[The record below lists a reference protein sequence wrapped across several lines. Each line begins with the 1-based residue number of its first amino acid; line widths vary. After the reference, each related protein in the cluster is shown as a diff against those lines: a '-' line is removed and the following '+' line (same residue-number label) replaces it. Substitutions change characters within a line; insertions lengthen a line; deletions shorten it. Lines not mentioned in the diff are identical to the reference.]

1 MHSLTLSLYIDA
13 PMATAYAFAANPLN
27 LPRWV
32 PSFCKSVT
40 QINGKW
46 MVQTADGP
54 VEFAFV
60 PHNTLGVL
68 DHTVT
73 FASGLALTNPMRVI
87 SNGTG
92 CEILFTLFQHEG
104 MTEEQFQKDAE
115 SVLGDL
121 TTLKNLLESEKH
133 A

>member
-1 MHSLTLSLYIDA
+1 MHSLTVTLYINA
-13 PMATAYAFAANPLN
+13 PMAIVYAYAANPLN

-32 PSFCKSVT
+32 PSFCKSVS
-40 QINGKW
+40 QVNGKW
-46 MVQTADGP
+46 LVQTADGP

-87 SNGTG
+87 ANGAG
-92 CEILFTLFQHEG
+92 SEILFTLFQHEG
-104 MTEEQFQKDAE
+104 MTDEQFRRDAE
-115 SVLGDL
+115 LVQGDL
-121 TTLKNLLESEKH
+121 TALKNLLEPEK
-133 A
+133 

>member
-1 MHSLTLSLYIDA
+1 MRSQTLSLYIDA
-13 PMATAYAFAANPLN
+13 PMATVYAYAANPLN

-32 PSFCKSVT
+32 PSFCQSVT

-46 MVQTADGP
+46 LVQTADGP

-68 DHTVT
+68 DHSVT

-87 SNGTG
+87 ANGSG

-104 MTEEQFQKDAE
+104 MTDEQFQRNAE
-115 SVLGDL
+115 LVLGDL
-121 TTLKNLLESEKH
+121 TVLKNLLETGK
-133 A
+133 